1 MDFSWINGALGWIPF
16 LPLLGFSFNILLG
29 KKLPERLVQGVAV
42 GTISGSF
49 ALSLAGFF
57 HLRSLEPAARSVTQ
71 TLWQWIGLEGYGL
84 PPLDVQVAFTL
95 DPLSSVMLLV
105 VTGVGLLIHIYSI
118 GYMKGDD
125 GIWRFFAYLNLFSFA
140 MLVLVLGESLLLMF
154 VGWEGVGL
162 CSYLLI
168 GFWFKHLPNTTAGNK
183 AFIVNRIG
191 DFGFLIGMLLLF
203 WGLSDVGHGTLS
215 FAGIREHV
223 HLLAG
228 KELLGLGLLNWIGI
242 CLFVGAT
249 GKSAQIPLYV
259 WLPDAMAGP
268 TPVSALIH
276 AATMVTAGV
285 YMMARMSDLYV
296 LAPIALITVATVG
309 GITAVFSASIGLAQN
324 DIKKVLA
331 YSTVSQLGYMVL
343 AIGTAAFS
351 AGVFHLMTHAFF
363 KACLFLGSGA
373 VILSMHHEQ
382 DMRKMGGLA
391 KVMPITFGTF
401 LVSTIAIA
409 GIPPL
414 AGFFSKDEILWKV
427 WEMGAA
433 QPWYRFLW
441 LLGLLGAILTAFYMF
456 RLVAMTFLGEN
467 RADKHTREHLK
478 EQPAVVTGPLVV
490 LAILATI
497 GGFVGVPH
505 ALGGAN
511 RFHQWL
517 EPVIATM
524 PAEHGHDSHGDAH
537 AEGFALVPAAHA
549 ADDHGAG
556 AHGGDGHRLPDEESP
571 GHVAEDAAHAMDH
584 EGSHDAHGHGHHPI
598 DPMEYVLMV
607 ISVLAAAISGGSAL
621 YIYTKKPELP
631 ARIAE
636 RFRGLHHAIYNKY
649 FVDEFYD
656 ATVVAGVM
664 ALMRFLARFDQVI
677 IDGIVNGSAWLTR
690 GAAVFSGW
698 IDRVFVDGLVNGS
711 AAICK
716 DAGASL
722 RRLQSGRIQTYAYAV
737 VTGVLLLVV
746 VGVLIGI
753 PH

>member
-1 MDFSWINGALGWIPF
+1 MEFSWISGALGWIPL
-16 LPLLGFSFNILLG
+16 LPLLGFSLNILLG
-29 KKLPERLVQGVAV
+29 KKLPDRLVQGVAV
-42 GTISGSF
+42 GSIAGSF
-49 ALSLAGFF
+49 LISLAGFF
-57 HLRSLEPAARSVTQ
+57 HLRSLEPAARNITQ
-71 TLWQWIGLEGYGL
+71 TLWQWIGMDGYGL

-203 WGLSDVGHGTLS
+203 WGLTGVGHGTLS
-215 FAGIREHV
+215 FAGIRDHV

-249 GKSAQIPLYV
+249 GKSAQIPLFV

-285 YMMARMSDLYV
+285 YMMARLSHLFV
-296 LAPIALITVATVG
+296 LAPTALIVVATVG
-309 GITAVFSASIGLAQN
+309 GLTALFAASIGLVQN

-363 KACLFLGSGA
+363 KACLFLGSGS
-373 VILSMHHEQ
+373 VILAMHHEQ

-409 GIPPL
+409 GIPPF

-427 WEMGAA
+427 WEMGAS
-433 QPWYRFLW
+433 QPWYRLLW
-441 LLGLLGAILTAFYMF
+441 LLGLLGAIMTAFYMF

-511 RFHQWL
+511 RIHGWL
-517 EPVIATM
+517 SPVIATL
-524 PAEHGHDSHGDAH
+524 PAADDAH
-537 AEGFALVPAAHA
+537 HADGGFALVPAALA
-549 ADDHGAG
+549 ADEHDAPEQ
-556 AHGGDGHRLPDEESP
+556 DGHRLHENETP
-571 GHVAEDAAHAMDH
+571 GQVAEEAAAAMDSEALH
-584 EGSHDAHGHGHHPI
+584 GEDHGDGHGAGHPV

-607 ISVLAAAISGGSAL
+607 ISVLAAALSGLSAL
-621 YIYTKKPELP
+621 YIYTKRPELP
-631 ARIAE
+631 ARVAE
-636 RFRGLHHAIYNKY
+636 RFAGLYRLLYNKY
-649 FVDEFYD
+649 FVDELYD
-656 ATVVAGVM
+656 ATVIRGVLN
-664 ALMRFLARFDQVI
+664 LMRFLARFDQVV
-677 IDGIVNGSAWLTR
+677 IDGLVNGSAWLVR
-690 GAAVFSGW
+690 GVAVLSGW
-698 IDRVFVDGLVNGS
+698 IDKVFVDGLVNGA

-716 DAGASL
+716 DAGAVL
-722 RRLQSGRIQTYAYAV
+722 RKLQTGRIQSYAYAV
-737 VTGVLLLVV
+737 VTGVLLLVII
-746 VGVLIGI
+746 GVLIGI
-753 PH
+753 PR